1 MSKIGISHNSEMV
14 DPINRVDTF
23 INIHFTVTFLQ
34 WMIDRARH
42 LIQRMVNNIISVS
55 EKFNRNICKQYDSIV
70 KKITEQSE
78 TTDQLV
84 KQMKYVESLRAG
96 ELLQLKVRLD

>member
-1 MSKIGISHNSEMV
+1 
-14 DPINRVDTF
+14 
-23 INIHFTVTFLQ
+23 
-34 WMIDRARH
+34 MIDRARH

-96 ELLQLKVRLD
+96 ELLQLKVSFDWWNPSSLIMAHYIVWGVSS